1 MPEPVTE
8 STPTLEEL
16 QRQGQMIDPAVD
28 GGLRPMTEDELAAR
42 PSYITQPTESDE
54 PELTTDLSDLRR
66 ALPSEGPG
74 SLNYYIENIRR
85 ARPEFTSDQVEERAA
100 AAAAA
105 YMRQTPDPDRE
116 RFSREMSL
124 LESAEAI
131 NLTEYARRVGSL
143 SSDVPVQQILSD
155 MAEEAGMSP
164 DQYIAIGQQAGYN
177 FEGMARDIRERG
189 MNPNAVV
196 RLSSVRG
203 EPGYAVNAEVAAR
216 RTEGARRVRET
227 REAIESGD
235 IESLMEI
242 DDPRIEIVG
251 SSSRTARSVSA
262 GSPAFDELDRYV
274 TQLLVNPEMNLVYQ
288 NASFLTSSNAMQRY
302 ADDAVEVYLNRFGLS
317 PDDRLYGQARA
328 YFYKRAVDDVA
339 AIVAV
344 GRWPGSTILTD
355 DLMNRILGTADD
367 VQLGDSGLFIP
378 GEVRGLVPEALGGSS
393 SRMQVV
399 GMSADGFP
407 LMAPVENYI
416 AFGEMVDKPGSY
428 FAGIARGALE
438 GDITDL
444 ASFSEAGLRG
454 MGSSDTGMNVGL
466 DYIGDNPNLS
476 TTEQA
481 AIYLAGTGA
490 YVLSPDTLTFVG
502 GLLGKGVKAA
512 YRGVRLRPVREV
524 NRLTEQAAR
533 ARLSGNF
540 EEATRIESELRR
552 VSGRGTEAN
561 LAGQIDA
568 DDARLAQRFSQ
579 RGVEGAEDIMGPG
592 ADELDEILMMDD
604 PVHRHASARRQAL
617 TDSET
622 GEMRG
627 GFEGLL
633 NPKRALDALDELE
646 LKYEKG
652 LLTPEGARALRAVE
666 EDIANLAVDLEK
678 LGITDPYQQR
688 LVEDLLR
695 KQLSRN
701 PSNVDGIVNSVDDL
715 VRGFPETADDAVE
728 GLAEWA
734 RGIAQKGSDATE
746 GAPSLDQVLG
756 AIERARTAVR
766 TNNEIRAVAMGYHT
780 DYTNSLLGNKRT
792 GIDLAAAGAREAPE
806 VHPLR
811 PMTPQAIDFFDRL
824 RMAGVVEETAL
835 DNARVLDELVRTL
848 ASRQGR
854 DANGLWELLGGI
866 EVRRLAGM
874 ADETEVAAVVRAV
887 EDAPTPSAA
896 RPTPEPAARP
906 TGRRYIGGR
915 GPLSAEASAKL
926 DDLRARQANATG
938 PKAERIQAEIDE
950 LIGEAPV
957 RPTPPAPAP
966 AARPARP
973 ARPARLGDIDPGPRP
988 ARPLVSPET
997 PAAAPFGVPQRIA
1010 LEPEGQVSRVL
1021 ANLRTQQASVVEE
1034 SRQIIPASGARQS
1047 IREAGV
1053 PPRSDVEKL
1062 SPELRR
1068 SAFGTDDVDEA
1079 LERAQTFVDLD
1090 RGAKELQATMD
1101 EVARLGD
1108 QPVPGIGAMPSTADE
1123 AQQEISSLVDEFMR
1137 LEGPQGRRME
1147 ASTRNA
1153 RLELIRDR
1161 VRKIEDEVLAVA
1173 DEMQPMRGALPE
1185 PKPSGI
1191 PGLTVE
1197 EFTEIIEGFEDGRA
1211 AARYLAGSA
1220 DSPAA
1225 RLVAARIEPH
1235 LDNVQIRVL
1244 KPGDPIPVNYGNET
1258 LGAILRPGQFSA
1270 VKQAYG
1276 VSDEVELIL
1285 LTSAQANARYAGTN
1299 VETLLHELVHSATVN
1314 RLVEGIT
1321 TADSRFNKVRQ
1332 LNRVRNVDQTRPLRK
1347 SPLPR
1352 ARMLG
1357 DDVSDL
1363 SRAAIELEDL
1373 ATGPV
1378 ATALR
1383 EYHLALEPGGLRL
1396 GQDPWNVYELVSY
1409 ALTNKPFQDFLAG
1422 IKIAGTDE
1430 TILSRFT
1437 QIVMRLLGFS
1447 PNERTALSEVIRLT
1461 DNLLNAESKALTGR
1475 TAADTLIFAKGAD
1488 DAAPAASET
1497 FRAQAQQ
1504 IVEAQGVNV
1513 DDFFRMFEDLV
1524 TRGQADADSAVK
1536 TTLETLGATTET
1548 AGKPVDDLVDL
1559 AKIEVQ
1565 RLNDTRV
1572 APAAV
1577 DEVAAVAAPV
1587 LSPTQVQNRVHLALQ
1602 RNVEVLE
1609 ARLASTTQAVH
1620 KEQAALEALVPQKP
1634 VRASILNQATQGI
1647 DPSDMRVTSRASD
1660 DGRVLTERTLTEPEL
1675 ELAGRAQAHVSNKRQ
1690 ISDLRQGID
1699 EEREVIAAL
1708 QRTVSPQRAEVA
1720 EELGEE
1726 LAQEAADLQAVVK
1739 RRDAV
1744 QRRMA
1749 ADEAELPGSATD
1761 LDRELLS
1768 SLNRDIDVIRSGQM
1782 SDRELDQLKRYRD
1795 LLQKQVDDGVEG
1807 ADEAEVAILSQLI
1820 DRVEG
1825 RAVRRAQAE
1834 PLPRTELQQARSEY
1848 AESADALTAAKNAE
1862 REIDDAIHVLGDEI
1876 GAARARVTPEPLPP
1890 AVQARVDELDDL
1902 INKMEET
1909 MDLGQEVSPD
1919 GTIFTPRFPG
1929 RQYGPTRA
1937 RETTRLPDDPDYG
1950 FEAWTD
1956 HQRLRYARLQQERA
1970 DLIRPRNLATDSA
1983 QAKQQA
1989 AFATTMRVQLGQ
2001 ATDLALAGEDFR
2013 AQVLRLRV
2021 VLPAYHPDYTAYRG
2035 VVQTLL
2041 KRVDDGQITNID
2053 ELRQSWARARSQFV
2067 DNHPEGPAVAVREIQ
2082 EGEARAA
2089 GAIIRN
2095 RNQAADL
2102 ARTLDDPLERL
2113 NRHGVDAPE
2122 HPQHAEFASFVESK
2136 RKAATRTD
2144 EAFLR
2149 FDAAEESLDTAR
2161 KNVMDYAARATEPA
2175 EIEEAAVVLRPGPP
2189 RPSSMNATNL
2199 QFYEDGKAILYL
2211 FVTEGDP
2218 GRLVEE
2224 LGKIVTRMLGPE
2236 DMDQVVA
2243 WLGKRGVNIT
2253 HRNGRFIGDAA
2264 TVARAEDYFGEA
2276 LERYIR
2282 TGENTDSRMTRIF
2295 TTTRDAIGNVYRAV
2309 TRSGIKPTPEIDD
2322 FFSKVLPKVAGSDG
2336 IAPVTR
2342 NAVLKQVFDEDQ
2354 EMGQV
2359 SAIGL
2364 IEAEAR
2370 RLGMPFDKEATLRN
2384 MDDLFKGATADNP
2397 IGQNIVVT
2405 LAEPIRFPELAVLNP
2420 KFAQPRTTFTLQ
2432 EIAQLDQALK
2442 TNRMAL
2448 QHSRN
2453 MAVSFRG
2460 RKALIE
2466 GSALTPD
2473 QMIDEIFSRYGEMGV
2488 GQRVLFGGPF
2498 GRVSKAVAIGGDV
2511 DRHMRSLTPY
2521 ARGLVRAGDR
2531 SIKQMMGDL
2540 GRIIYEGSRTNQR
2553 GQIYAFLGGEPMA
2566 FTRGG
2571 RQALSSGEDFM
2582 DATRDNIRMVF
2593 EAIDPKIK
2601 STLTRYLEDTRRAY
2615 DEGGLGAVGEMFA
2628 GRGPYALNRAQ
2639 ADDARRLIS
2648 QLTAREG
2655 FQSTNMMSM
2664 FRNALE
2670 IAEQPVKGKT
2680 GRAILNDPNKMALF
2694 LESVAYA
2701 GGQTR
2706 RGPIKTATAFAGSS
2720 AERAQTLIE
2729 DFRNVLF
2736 LGADPAKIPTEISQ
2750 LYEVATNSFAT
2761 VVGTVGAGRNVK
2773 LRWVGQGI
2781 AVPVDAYDGLRRM
2794 MMGLPVDPNQH
2805 AGLFAMSRRLGT
2817 NIEMLKDDFV
2827 QGRVTIK
2834 TEDGVSQLRMQDTGF
2849 VLPAV
2854 ARQRLA
2860 AAMKIATPDPERLI
2874 NPTFFGGSQ
2883 AHPGGV
2889 EDVFA
2894 FVHNQ
2899 YKIQLIRGRGM
2910 LKQGYF
2916 TMNTMDNV
2924 VQTAAVTNKQG
2935 FRLAI
2940 ANLPR
2945 VFLQNV
2951 MSVPGALPLFGFAET
2966 TALFTAATGTFA
2978 IEKASAAAARFGVGP
2993 GRIKAAERLRELL
3006 SGAGDV
3012 VGERL
3017 AKIARIG
3024 AADIRVSDV
3033 MTLKRPY
3040 VRIGDTVYETSSIR
3054 RDAVEAG
3061 VMASFDTRQLSTGLK
3076 NSGRMLRRSLQRQ
3089 ADAAT
3094 EAGDIR
3100 RLNAIHVTMDTFAD
3114 YFRHLDDAAEAW
3126 SERERLGLMITMM
3139 GAGFDS
3145 KTAAR
3150 MTVDALFDYA
3160 GSMTAFEQN
3169 ILINA
3174 AVPFWAYVKNANRRV
3189 LNLLCSARG
3198 AYKLGVLRRGLD
3210 AGPESIQWLLYE
3222 GLVDP
3227 YGMDVDSMTVDEQE
3241 AYFSFIS
3248 MLENGMFANPAEI
3261 DALDANQRSQVER
3274 LIFTDEERLGD
3285 PENNIAPKTFDDL
3298 TDEQIDRLLNGYNGL
3313 PPRTV
3318 REQVRQMFLGNP
3330 TLYLEQ
3336 GKAYTRSEMIDL
3348 AAQSQLYH
3356 PNTLMYEVV
3365 DTSRA
3370 VPRPNPAAYGRYT
3383 RGLPG
3388 FTFTMPM
3395 VDEMSRYIETVQRS
3409 DQGKEGIS
3417 IAGNEAPFL
3426 HVVAPPDLIQGAYT
3440 HFLAQAAS
3448 SFLLAEAVVSTGQSL
3463 VRGGPDLSDEVTD
3476 YDPEGTTAEY
3486 QFFVGGEQ
3494 YTVSRTGSALIEQLE
3509 PIVDLGRMPTVELVR
3524 SSFEDPDRPST
3535 APVRVSRAMHLGM
3548 QDMGLLSG
3556 LTYEVS
3562 TGQVDPYDGT
3572 VIEHPRYYVSPG
3584 TPKLIYRLT
3593 PILADYNRHTLR
3605 SELSEIEGAL
3615 EQSEDERVQSR
3626 LMYLELLRF
3635 AGFRVVQEIGSKS
3648 AYQMGFDTEARSL
3661 EAQSRQINR

>member
-1 MPEPVTE
+1 MPETVTE
-8 STPTLEEL
+8 STPTLDEL
-16 QRQGQMIDPAVD
+16 LRQGQMIDPSVE
-28 GGLRPMTEDELAAR
+28 GGLRPMTEEELAAR
-42 PSYITQPTESDE
+42 PSYITQPPGSGET
-54 PELTTDLSDLRR
+54 ELTTDISEARR
-66 ALPSEGPG
+66 SLPTEGPG

-85 ARPEFTSDQVEERAA
+85 ARPEFTDAQVQERAS

-105 YMRQTPDPDRE
+105 YMRQAPDPDRE
-116 RFSREMSL
+116 RFAQEMTL

-131 NLTEYARRVGSL
+131 DLNEFARRLGSL
-143 SSDVPVQQILSD
+143 SSDVPVSQILSD
-155 MAEEAGMSP
+155 MAEERGMSP

-203 EPGYAVNAEVAAR
+203 EPGFSVNAEVAAQ

-235 IESLMEI
+235 VETLMEL
-242 DDPRIEIVG
+242 DDPRVEVV
-251 SSSRTARSVSA
+251 SSSNRTARSVHPDSF
-262 GSPAFDELDRYV
+262 AFDELDRYV

-288 NASFLTSSNAMQRY
+288 NASFLTGSNAMQRY

-317 PDDRLYGQARA
+317 PDDRLYGQARE
-328 YFYKRAVDDVA
+328 YFYKRAIDDAA

-355 DLMNRILGTADD
+355 DLMNRIFGTAED

-378 GEVRGLVPEALGGSS
+378 GEVRGLVPEALGGAS
-393 SRMQVV
+393 SRMQIV

-428 FAGIARGALE
+428 FAGIARGAIE
-438 GDITDL
+438 GDITDF

-454 MGSSDTGMNVGL
+454 MGSSDNLMNVGL
-466 DYIGDNPNLS
+466 DYIGDNPDLG
-476 TTEQA
+476 TAAQA
-481 AIYLAGTGA
+481 SIYIAGTAG
-490 YVLSPDTLTFVG
+490 YVLSPDTLTVVG
-502 GLLGKGVKAA
+502 GILGKGVRTA
-512 YRGVRLRPVREV
+512 YRGVKLAPVREV

-533 ARLSGNF
+533 ARLAGNF

-568 DDARLAQRFSQ
+568 DDARIAQRFNQ
-579 RGVEGAEDIMGPG
+579 RGVEGAEDIMGQG
-592 ADELDEILMMDD
+592 ADEIDEILVMDD

-617 TDSET
+617 TDPET

-633 NPKRALDALDELE
+633 NPQRALDALDELAR
-646 LKYEKG
+646 KYESG
-652 LLTPEGARALRAVE
+652 RLTPEGARALRAVE

-688 LVEDLLR
+688 LIEDLLR
-695 KQLSRN
+695 TQLSRN
-701 PSNVDGIVNSVDDL
+701 PNNVDGIVNSIDEL
-715 VRGFPETADDAVE
+715 VRGFPEGADDAVE
-728 GLAEWA
+728 GLADWA
-734 RGIAQKGSDATE
+734 RGIAQRGSDATE
-746 GAPSLDQVLG
+746 GAPSLDQVFD

-780 DYTNSLLGNKRT
+780 DYTNGLLGNKRT
-792 GIDLAAAGAREAPE
+792 GIDLAAEGARQVPE

-811 PMTPQAIDFFDRL
+811 PMTPQGIDFFDRL
-824 RMAGVVEETAL
+824 RMAGVAEDTAL

-854 DANGLWELLGGI
+854 DASGLWELLGGV

-874 ADETEVAAVVRAV
+874 ADEAEVAAVVRAV

-896 RPTPEPAARP
+896 RPTPETPAQPA
-906 TGRRYIGGR
+906 GRRYIGDK
-915 GPLSAEASAKL
+915 GPLTPEASAKL
-926 DDLRARQANATG
+926 DDLRARRAAATG
-938 PKAERIQAEIDE
+938 EKAQRLQAEIDEIIGPVPDRPAPAPAAARQYISDEGPLSPEVSARLDDLRSRRATAEGAKAERIQAEIDE
-950 LIGEAPV
+950 IIGSRAPAPA
-957 RPTPPAPAP
+957 RPTPPAP

-973 ARPARLGDIDPGPRP
+973 ARLGDVAPGPRP
-988 ARPLVSPET
+988 ARPLVPTET
-997 PAAAPFGVPQRIA
+997 PSASPFGAPQRIT
-1010 LEPEGQVSRVL
+1010 LDPMTRVL
-1021 ANLRTQQASVVEE
+1021 RDIRAQQADLVQEY
-1034 SRQIIPASGARQS
+1034 RQVIPARGARQS

-1053 PPRSDVEKL
+1053 PSRSDVEKL

-1068 SAFGTDDVDEA
+1068 SVFGTDDVDEA
-1079 LERAQTFVDLD
+1079 LERAQTFLDLD
-1090 RGAKELQATMD
+1090 KGARELQGTVNALIRLQD
-1101 EVARLGD
+1101 EPTVAIRDLAGG
-1108 QPVPGIGAMPSTADE
+1108 PLPSTADE
-1123 AQQEISSLVDEFMR
+1123 AQQEIASLVDELSR
-1137 LEGPQGRRME
+1137 LEGPEGSRME
-1147 ASTRNA
+1147 IFGRNA
-1153 RLELIRDR
+1153 QVEVIRAR
-1161 VRKIEDEVLAVA
+1161 IRQIEDEVLAVA

-1185 PKPSGI
+1185 PKPSGV
-1191 PGLTVE
+1191 PGVTVRE
-1197 EFTEIIEGFEDGRA
+1197 LEEIIEGFEDGRA

-1235 LDNVQIRVL
+1235 LDNVQIRVV
-1244 KPGDPIPVNYGNET
+1244 KPGDPLPVNYGNET

-1276 VSDEVELIL
+1276 VSDEAELIL
-1285 LTSAQANARYAGTN
+1285 LTSAQLNARYAGTN

-1332 LNRVRNVDQTRPLRK
+1332 LNRVRNVDQTRPLRR

-1383 EYHLALEPGGLRL
+1383 EYHLALEPGGLKL

-1422 IKIAGTDE
+1422 IKIAGTNE
-1430 TILSRFT
+1430 TILGRFT

-1488 DAAPAASET
+1488 D
-1497 FRAQAQQ
+1497 
-1504 IVEAQGVNV
+1504 
-1513 DDFFRMFEDLV
+1513 
-1524 TRGQADADSAVK
+1524 
-1536 TTLETLGATTET
+1536 
-1548 AGKPVDDLVDL
+1548 
-1559 AKIEVQ
+1559 
-1565 RLNDTRV
+1565 V
-1572 APAAV
+1572 APATV

-1602 RNVEVLE
+1602 RNLEVLE
-1609 ARLASTTQAVH
+1609 ARLASTTQTVN
-1620 KEQAALEALVPQKP
+1620 KEQAAIEALVPQKSI
-1634 VRASILNQATQGI
+1634 RAEILSQANRGI
-1647 DPSDMRVTSRASD
+1647 DPSDMRVRSRASD
-1660 DGRVLTERTLTEPEL
+1660 DGRVLAERALTEPEL
-1675 ELAGRAQAHVSNKRQ
+1675 EVAGRARAHTSNKRQ
-1690 ISDLRQGID
+1690 VTELRQGVD
-1699 EEREVIAAL
+1699 EERGVIAFL
-1708 QRTVSPQRAEVA
+1708 QSTVSPRRAEIA

-1726 LAQEAADLQAVVK
+1726 VAQEAADLQAVVK

-1744 QRRMA
+1744 QRRID

-1761 LDRELLS
+1761 LDRELLR
-1768 SLNRDIDVIRSGQM
+1768 SLDRDISVLRAGQM
-1782 SDRELDQLKRYRD
+1782 SGPELDQLKKYRD
-1795 LLQKQVDDGVEG
+1795 FLQKQVDDGVEG
-1807 ADEAEVAILSQLI
+1807 ADETEVAVLSQLI

-1825 RAVRRAQAE
+1825 QTARRAQAK

-1862 REIDDAIHVLGDEI
+1862 KEIDDAIHVLGDEI

-1929 RQYGPTRA
+1929 RQVGPTRA
-1937 RETTRLPDDPDYG
+1937 RDYSRGGTPIADDPDYG
-1950 FEAWTD
+1950 FEAWAD

-1970 DLIRPRNLATDSA
+1970 NLVRPRNLATDSA

-1989 AFATTMRVQLGQ
+1989 AIATTMRVQYDQ
-2001 ATDLALAGEDFR
+2001 ATDLAIAGEDFR
-2013 AQVLRLRV
+2013 AAVLRLRT
-2021 VLPAYHPDYTAYRG
+2021 VLPAYHPGDTAYGG

-2041 KRVDDGQITNID
+2041 KRVDDGEITNID
-2053 ELRQSWARARSQFV
+2053 ELRQAAARARSQFV
-2067 DNHPEGPAVAVREIQ
+2067 NNHPEGPAVAVREITD
-2082 EGEARAA
+2082 GEAKAMEV
-2089 GAIIRN
+2089 IRN
-2095 RNQAADL
+2095 DTAQANAL

-2161 KNVMDYAARATEPA
+2161 KNVMDYGARATEPA
-2175 EIEEAAVVLRPGPP
+2175 EIEEAAVVLSPGPP

-2218 GRLVEE
+2218 GRLVQE

-2264 TVARAEDYFGEA
+2264 TVARAEDYFGDA

-2282 TGENTDSRMTRIF
+2282 TGANTDSRMTRIF
-2295 TTTRDAIGNVYRAV
+2295 TTARDAIGNVYRAV
-2309 TRSGIKPTPEIDD
+2309 TGNGIKTTPEIDR
-2322 FFSKVLPKVAGSDG
+2322 FFSNVLPKVAGSDG

-2342 NAVLKQVFDEDQ
+2342 NAILKQVFDEDQ

-2364 IEAEAR
+2364 IEAEAQ
-2370 RLGMPFDKEATLRN
+2370 RLGMTFNKEATLRA
-2384 MDDLFKGATADNP
+2384 MDDLFKTASADNP
-2397 IGQNIVVT
+2397 IGQNIVV
-2405 LAEPIRFPELAVLNP
+2405 LLPSPIRFPELAVLSP
-2420 KFAQPRTTFTLQ
+2420 KFAQPKTTFTLQ

-2460 RKALIE
+2460 RKAILE
-2466 GSALTPD
+2466 GRELTPD
-2473 QMIDEIFSRYGEMGV
+2473 KMIDEIFSRYDEMGT
-2488 GQRVLFGGPF
+2488 GQRILFGGPF

-2511 DRHMRSLTPY
+2511 DKGMRALTPY
-2521 ARGLVRAGDR
+2521 ARGLIRAGDR
-2531 SIKQMMGDL
+2531 SIKQTLGDL
-2540 GRIIYEGSRTNQR
+2540 GRIVYEGSRTNQR
-2553 GQIYAFLGGEPMA
+2553 GRIYSFLGGEPMA

-2571 RQALSSGEDFM
+2571 RKALSSGEDFM

-2593 EAIDPKIK
+2593 EAIEPKIK
-2601 STLTRYLEDTRRAY
+2601 STLIRYLEDARRAY
-2615 DEGGLGAVGEMFA
+2615 DEGGLTAVGEMFA

-2639 ADDARRLIS
+2639 ADDARRLIN

-2670 IAEQPVKGKT
+2670 IAEQPVKGQS
-2680 GRAILNDPNKMALF
+2680 GRMILNDPNKMALF
-2694 LESVAYA
+2694 LESIAYA

-2706 RGPIKTATAFAGSS
+2706 RGPLKTAATFAGSS
-2720 AERAQTLIE
+2720 TDRAKTLVE
-2729 DFRNVLF
+2729 DFRDVLF
-2736 LGADPAKIPTEISQ
+2736 LGADPAKLPNEISQ

-2761 VVGTVGAGRNVK
+2761 VIGAVGAGRNVK

-2781 AVPVDAYDGLRRM
+2781 AVPIDVYDGLRRM
-2794 MMGLPVDPNQH
+2794 MMGLPVDPKKH
-2805 AGLFAMSRRLGT
+2805 SALFAMSQRLGT
-2817 NIEMLKDDFV
+2817 NIEMLADDFV
-2827 QGRVTIK
+2827 QGRVTVK

-2849 VLPAV
+2849 VLPAM

-2860 AAMKIATPDPERLI
+2860 AAMKIAKPDPRRLI
-2874 NPTFFGGSQ
+2874 NPTLFGGSD

-2889 EDVFA
+2889 EEIFA
-2894 FVHNQ
+2894 FLHNQ

-2924 VQTAAVTNKQG
+2924 VQTAAVTNRKG

-2945 VFLQNV
+2945 VLLQNI
-2951 MSVPGALPLFGFAET
+2951 MTIPGAGPLFGLAES
-2966 TALFTAATGTFA
+2966 TALVTAASATFA
-2978 IEKASAAAARFGVGP
+2978 IEKATAAAARFGIGP
-2993 GRIKAAERLRELL
+2993 GRIPAAEKLRELL

-3012 VGERL
+3012 VGERF

-3024 AADIRVSDV
+3024 AFDIRVSDV
-3033 MTLKRPY
+3033 MDLRRPY
-3040 VRIGDTVYETSSIR
+3040 VRIGDTVYETMSIR

-3076 NSGRMLRRSLQRQ
+3076 NSGRMLRRSLKNQ
-3089 ADAAT
+3089 ADEAAA
-3094 EAGDIR
+3094 AGDIP
-3100 RLNAIHVTMDTFAD
+3100 RLNAINVAMDTLTD

-3160 GSMTAFEQN
+3160 GSMTKTEQD
-3169 ILINA
+3169 IFVNA
-3174 AVPFWAYVKNANRRV
+3174 ALPFWAYVKNANRRV

-3210 AGPESIQWLLYE
+3210 AGPESLQWLLYE

-3227 YGMDVDSMTVDEQE
+3227 YGMDVDSMTIDEQE

-3248 MLENGMFANPAEI
+3248 MLENGMFANRAEI
-3261 DALDANQRSQVER
+3261 DALDANQRAQVER
-3274 LIFTDEERLGD
+3274 LIFTDEELLGD
-3285 PENNIAPKTFDDL
+3285 PANNIAPKTFDDL

-3365 DTSRA
+3365 DTSRV

-3395 VDEMSRYIETVQRS
+3395 VDEMSRYIETVQRNN
-3409 DQGKEGIS
+3409 QGKEGIS

-3448 SFLLAEAVVSTGQSL
+3448 SFLIAEGMLNSAQSL
-3463 VRGGPDLSDEVTD
+3463 ARGGPDLSDEVTD

-3486 QFFVGGEQ
+3486 EFFVGEER
-3494 YTVSRTGSALIEQLE
+3494 YTVSRTGNALLQQLE
-3509 PIVDLGRMPTVELVR
+3509 PIVDLGRMPTVELIR
-3524 SSFEDPDRPST
+3524 SSFEDEDRPST

-3548 QDMGLLSG
+3548 QDTGVLSG

-3562 TGQVDPYDGT
+3562 AGQVDPYDGT

-3584 TPKLIYRLT
+3584 RAKMIYRLM

-3605 SELSEIEGAL
+3605 SELTEIEGAL

-3635 AGFRVVQEIGSKS
+3635 LGYRVTQEIGSES
-3648 AYQMGFDTEARSL
+3648 AYQMGFDTEARSF
-3661 EAQSRQINR
+3661 EMQSRQINR